1 MRVVTFLILE
11 TTQGSSLNAPAMAR
25 PTEGPIPPPVEAATH
40 QQFIDS
46 PHCLLSGVWPD
57 RTDGQCYKGIVLS
70 VRVPAP
76 IHPAFGQPDKG
87 GLSGPVRLSGII
99 GHLQSPHDSHHR

>member
-57 RTDGQCYKGIVLS
+57 RTDGQCYKCQSAANIEQVT
-70 VRVPAP
+70 
-76 IHPAFGQPDKG
+76 AFNIDQFG
-87 GLSGPVRLSGII
+87 R
-99 GHLQSPHDSHHR
+99 

>member
-1 MRVVTFLILE
+1 MVTFRILE
-11 TTQGSSLNAPAMAR
+11 MTQGSGLDAPAMAT
-25 PTEGPIPPPVEAATH
+25 PAEGPIPPPVEAATL

-46 PHCLLSGVWPD
+46 PGFLLSGVWPD

-87 GLSGPVRLSGII
+87 GLSGLVRLSGII